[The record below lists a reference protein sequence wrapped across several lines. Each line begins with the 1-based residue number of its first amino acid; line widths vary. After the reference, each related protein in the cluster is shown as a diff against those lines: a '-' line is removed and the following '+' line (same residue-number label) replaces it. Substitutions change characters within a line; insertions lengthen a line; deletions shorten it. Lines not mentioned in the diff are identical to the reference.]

1 MPASHALMMK
11 ISAGGASR
19 RSGPTIVR
27 EAPLTDAAA
36 TSFSLAELLGR
47 DEALIV
53 LSSPRV
59 LREGAGTKPRR
70 PHQVEIEGGDSL

>member
-36 TSFSLAELLGR
+36 PAAALADVAPSQNELR
-47 DEALIV
+47 
-53 LSSPRV
+53 SPPAST
-59 LREGAGTKPRR
+59 GWQAAPK
-70 PHQVEIEGGDSL
+70 I

>member
-1 MPASHALMMK
+1 MPF
-11 ISAGGASR
+11 R
-19 RSGPTIVR
+19 CN
-27 EAPLTDAAA
+27 AAA
-36 TSFSLAELLGR
+36 TSFSLVVLLGR

-59 LREGAGTKPRR
+59 LHEGSGTKTRR